1 LSGDWVP
8 LAELT
13 EGETLQGHTGPA
25 IVLHLSL
32 HQAAQPVYNLEIHGE
47 HVYQVGELGV
57 LVHNAGA
64 DDYDVRRYAPSSTA
78 KPQLNILNPHFTR
91 DPVRVLQNV
100 TNQAVSDL
108 AQNPSI
114 ARNLMS
120 AGSYRH
126 LVQGTNLAEASYGKA
141 VERLAANIVKKDTM
155 LSSILQHQS
164 RPFRATPDFFGYEG
178 YNLHLIDITTLKS
191 IPSHLKRSY
200 GPATNYVTHP
210 GLPQGL
216 VFPK

>member
-1 LSGDWVP
+1 
-8 LAELT
+8 LAWGAAEVT
-13 EGETLQGHTGPA
+13 SAATGLPIPA
-25 IVLHLSL
+25 PGG
-32 HQAAQPVYNLEIHGE
+32 AA
-47 HVYQVGELGV
+47 
-57 LVHNAGA
+57 
-64 DDYDVRRYAPSSTA
+64 RSTA
-78 KPQLNILNPHFTR
+78 KNLAETAAEQLAKSADEMQDVAEGVADALRNAPVSTVQPQLNILNPHFTP
-91 DPVRVLQNV
+91 DPVRALQNV
-100 TNQAVSDL
+100 TDQAVSDL

-126 LVQGTNLAEASYGKA
+126 LVKGTNLADASYGKA
-141 VERLAANIVKKDTM
+141 VERLAADIVKKDTM

-191 IPSHLKRSY
+191 IPNHLKRSY